1 MLRHFNRIQLF
12 ATLRTVAFQAPLS
25 VRFSTQDYG
34 SGLPCPPP
42 GDLPNPGTKP
52 ESLMSLQCQV
62 GSLPLAPSVNPHLG
76 IRKLQNHQ
84 SRKLVWETLP
94 SLPIVEMELHFELQH
109 IWGITRERN
118 NCNQQNH

>member
-52 ESLMSLQCQV
+52 ESLMSPAVSGGFFTISAICEPPFRHKEVTKPSIEKV
-62 GSLPLAPSVNPHLG
+62 GLG
-76 IRKLQNHQ
+76 
-84 SRKLVWETLP
+84 
-94 SLPIVEMELHFELQH
+94 
-109 IWGITRERN
+109 TRHVGEGD
-118 NCNQQNH
+118 